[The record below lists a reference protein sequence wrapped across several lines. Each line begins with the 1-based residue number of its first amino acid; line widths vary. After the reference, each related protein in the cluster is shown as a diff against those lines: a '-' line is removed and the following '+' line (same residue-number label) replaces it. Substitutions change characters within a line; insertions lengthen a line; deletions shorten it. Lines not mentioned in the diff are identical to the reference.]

1 MKFTKL
7 LPNSCNFRDLIDN
20 NRVYVDKTALICQI
34 AKDEKGPY
42 FISRPRRFGKS
53 TLINTFHELFAHG
66 TERFKGLEIEPLWKD
81 KTYKV
86 IHLDFSTFRE
96 VPSNSSF
103 NKEFMDAFK
112 LSLEEAGI
120 EPTKENIDSPA
131 NLLKKTLDTES
142 EVVLLVDEYD
152 APLTAV
158 LNDSNEFE
166 DRRKILSNFYM
177 TVKSFQ
183 VKFRFIFITGVTY
196 YAHTS
201 IFSAF
206 NNLTDLTLDSDY
218 GELLGYTSE
227 ELEKYFSEYIDNAV
241 VTLNKKFPTERYT
254 HEKVV
259 EELKRNYDGY
269 SFDEDCMH
277 HVYNPWSILNF
288 LKSPHRGFIPYWV
301 VSGGSTPTFLVNYLK
316 QGLEKYNADELQ
328 SLLQIDS
335 TVNKVISKLY
345 PTIDN
350 IAKIDL
356 FAILYQAGYFCIKG
370 VNRKILQIGIPNLE
384 VKRAYSEIML
394 RLLTNNNDVQEKFT
408 TSLYDVL
415 CENKLDKL
423 KDIFNCFINELS
435 YETVKNFN
443 EACFRDVLKLA
454 MLTFN
459 VTAATEV
466 MGACGRADITAEAGD
481 YLYVFEL
488 KVTDNSKDIAT
499 KLSEAKEQIIKNKY
513 ARRLTDKIVV
523 PLALVLE
530 NNSKSRDKS
539 DTPVCEIVA
548 LEKFYKTKNGEL
560 VFTVF
565 LKMD

>member
-1 MKFTKL
+1 MEFTKQ
-7 LPNSCNFRDLIDN
+7 LPDTTDFGELIDN
-20 NRVYVDKTALICQI
+20 NCIYVDKTAIINQF
-34 AKDEKGPY
+34 ASKKGPF

-53 TLINTFHELFAHG
+53 TLINTLHELFAHG
-66 TERFKGLEIEPLWKD
+66 LEKFKGLKIEPLWKD

-86 IHLDFSTFRE
+86 LHLDFSVFKET
-96 VPSNSSF
+96 PSIGSF
-103 NKEFMDAFK
+103 NNDFMDSLRF
-112 LSLEEAGI
+112 SLERAGI
-120 EPTKENIDSPA
+120 EPTKEKVDFPA
-131 NLLKKTLDTES
+131 KLLEKSIENEDERA
-142 EVVLLVDEYD
+142 VVLLVDEYD

-166 DRRKILSNFYM
+166 DRRKILSNFYF

-196 YAHTS
+196 YSHTS

-206 NNLTDLTLDSDY
+206 NHLTDLTLDSDY
-218 GELLGYTSE
+218 GALLGYTSD
-227 ELEKYFSEYIDNAV
+227 ELESYFSEYIDNAV
-241 VTLNKKFPTERYT
+241 ETLNRKFPTERYT

-301 VSGGSTPTFLVNYLK
+301 SSGGSTPTFLVNYLK
-316 QGLEKYNADELQ
+316 QGLKKYNSNELQ
-328 SLLQIDS
+328 SLLGIDS
-335 TVNKVISKLY
+335 TVNKDTDSLY
-345 PTIDN
+345 PSIEN
-350 IAKIDL
+350 ISNIDL
-356 FAILYQAGYFCIKG
+356 FAILYQAGYFCIKSAFDG
-370 VNRKILQIGIPNLE
+370 YFKVGIPNLE
-384 VKRAYSEIML
+384 VKKAYSNLVLNQLTKSQDSKL
-394 RLLTNNNDVQEKFT
+394 RFIEPFKE
-408 TSLYDVL
+408 VL
-415 CENKLDKL
+415 ASGNLDKIKEL
-423 KDIFNCFINELS
+423 FNTLINEFS
-435 YETVKNFN
+435 YETVKKFN

-459 VTAATEV
+459 VSASTEV

-513 ARRLTDKIVV
+513 ARRLTDKTVV
-523 PLALVLE
+523 PVALVLE
-530 NNSKSRDKS
+530 NNSKSRDKR

-548 LEKFYKTKNGEL
+548 LEKVEG
-560 VFTVF
+560 
-565 LKMD
+565 

>member
-166 DRRKILSNFYM
+166 DRRKILSNFYL
-177 TVKSFQ
+177 TVKSFDG
-183 VKFRFIFITGVTY
+183 KFRFIFITGVTY
-196 YAHTS
+196 YSHTS

-206 NNLTDLTLDSDY
+206 NNLKDLTLDLRY
-218 GELLGYTSE
+218 GALLGYTSE
-227 ELEKYFSEYIDNAV
+227 ELELYFGEYIDNAV
-241 VTLNKKFPTERYT
+241 EVLNKKYHTERYT
-254 HEKVV
+254 HDVV
-259 EELKRNYDGY
+259 VSELKRNYDGY
-269 SFDEDCMH
+269 SFDEEALN
-277 HVYNPWSILNF
+277 HVYNPWSIVNF
-288 LKSPHRGFIPYWV
+288 FDAPVRGFIPYWV

-316 QGLEKYNADELQ
+316 QGLEKYNTDDLQ
-328 SLLQIDS
+328 SLLNIDS
-335 TVNKVISKLY
+335 TVNSAAEYLY
-345 PTIDN
+345 P
-350 IAKIDL
+350 KIENMANLDL
-356 FAILYQAGYFCIKG
+356 FAILYQAGYFCIKS
-370 VNRKILQIGIPNLE
+370 VVDDIFKVGIPNLE
-384 VKRAYSEIML
+384 VKKAYSNIVLNE
-394 RLLTNNNDVQEKFT
+394 LTKTKEAKLKYVEPFKE
-408 TSLYDVL
+408 VL
-415 CENKLDKL
+415 ASGNLDKIKEL
-423 KDIFNCFINELS
+423 FNTFINEFS

-499 KLSEAKEQIIKNKY
+499 KLTEAKEQIIKNKY
-513 ARRLTDKIVV
+513 ARRLTDKTVIPV
-523 PLALVLE
+523 ALVLE
-530 NNSKSRDKS
+530 NNSKSREKS

-548 LEKFYKTKNGEL
+548 LEK
-560 VFTVF
+560 V
-565 LKMD
+565 

>member
-218 GELLGYTSE
+218 GALLGYTSE

-335 TVNKVISKLY
+335 TVDKVSSKLY

-370 VNRKILQIGIPNLE
+370 VNRKIFQIGIPNLE
-384 VKRAYSEIML
+384 VKQAYSEIML

-513 ARRLTDKIVV
+513 ARRLTDKTVIPV
-523 PLALVLE
+523 ALVLE
-530 NNSKSRDKS
+530 NNSKSREKGDS
-539 DTPVCEIVA
+539 PVCEIVA
-548 LEKFYKTKNGEL
+548 LEK
-560 VFTVF
+560 V
-565 LKMD
+565 

>member
-218 GELLGYTSE
+218 GALLGYTSE

-301 VSGGSTPTFLVNYLK
+301 VSGGATPTFLVNYLK

-335 TVNKVISKLY
+335 TVNKVSSKLY

-415 CENKLDKL
+415 CENNLDKL

-435 YETVKNFN
+435 YETVKKFN

-459 VTAATEV
+459 VTASTEV

-488 KVTDNSKDIAT
+488 KVTDNSKDIDT

-513 ARRLTDKIVV
+513 ARRITDKTVIPV
-523 PLALVLE
+523 ALVLE
-530 NNSKSRDKS
+530 NNSKSREKGDS
-539 DTPVCEIVA
+539 PVCEIVA
-548 LEKFYKTKNGEL
+548 LEK
-560 VFTVF
+560 V
-565 LKMD
+565 

>member
-166 DRRKILSNFYM
+166 DRRKILSNFYL
-177 TVKSFQ
+177 TVKSCDG
-183 VKFRFIFITGVTY
+183 KFRFIFITGVTY
-196 YAHTS
+196 YSHTS

-206 NNLTDLTLDSDY
+206 NNLKDLTLDLRY
-218 GELLGYTSE
+218 GALLGYTSE
-227 ELEKYFSEYIDNAV
+227 ELELYFGEYIDNAV
-241 VTLNKKFPTERYT
+241 EVLNKKYHTERYT
-254 HEKVV
+254 HDLVV
-259 EELKRNYDGY
+259 SELKRNYDGY
-269 SFDEDCMH
+269 SFDEEALN
-277 HVYNPWSILNF
+277 HVYNPWSIVNF
-288 LKSPHRGFIPYWV
+288 FDAPVRGFIPYWV

-316 QGLEKYNADELQ
+316 QGLEKYNTDDLQ
-328 SLLQIDS
+328 SLLNIDS
-335 TVNKVISKLY
+335 TVNSAAEYLY
-345 PTIDN
+345 P
-350 IAKIDL
+350 KIENMANLDL
-356 FAILYQAGYFCIKG
+356 FAILYQAGYFCIKS
-370 VNRKILQIGIPNLE
+370 VVDDIFKVGIPNLE
-384 VKRAYSEIML
+384 VKKAYSNIVLNE
-394 RLLTNNNDVQEKFT
+394 LTKTKEAKLKYVEPFKE
-408 TSLYDVL
+408 VL
-415 CENKLDKL
+415 ASGNLDKIKEL
-423 KDIFNCFINELS
+423 FNTFINEFS

-459 VTAATEV
+459 VTASAEV

-513 ARRLTDKIVV
+513 ARRLTDKTVIPV
-523 PLALVLE
+523 ALVLE
-530 NNSKSRDKS
+530 NNSKSREKS

-548 LEKFYKTKNGEL
+548 LEK
-560 VFTVF
+560 V
-565 LKMD
+565 

>member
-103 NKEFMDAFK
+103 NKEFVDAFK

-183 VKFRFIFITGVTY
+183 GKFRFIFITGVTY
-196 YAHTS
+196 YSHTS

-206 NNLTDLTLDSDY
+206 NHLTDLTLDSDY
-218 GELLGYTSE
+218 GALLGYTSE

-241 VTLNKKFPTERYT
+241 ETLNRKFPTECYT

-301 VSGGSTPTFLVNYLK
+301 SSGGSTPTFLVNYLK
-316 QGLEKYNADELQ
+316 QGLKKYNSNELQ
-328 SLLQIDS
+328 SLLGIDS
-335 TVNKVISKLY
+335 TVNKDTDSLY
-345 PTIDN
+345 PSIEN
-350 IAKIDL
+350 ISNIDL
-356 FAILYQAGYFCIKG
+356 FAILYQAGYFCIKSAFDG
-370 VNRKILQIGIPNLE
+370 YFKVGIPNLE
-384 VKRAYSEIML
+384 VKKAYSNLVLNQLTKSQDSKL
-394 RLLTNNNDVQEKFT
+394 RFIEPFKE
-408 TSLYDVL
+408 VL
-415 CENKLDKL
+415 ASGNLDKIKEL
-423 KDIFNCFINELS
+423 FNTLINEFS
-435 YETVKNFN
+435 YETVKKFN

-459 VTAATEV
+459 VSASTEV
-466 MGACGRADITAEAGD
+466 MGACGRADITAEAGK

-488 KVTDNSKDIAT
+488 KVTDNSKDIDT
-499 KLSEAKEQIIKNKY
+499 KLTEAKDQIIKNKY
-513 ARRLTDKIVV
+513 ARRLTDKTVV
-523 PLALVLE
+523 PVALVLE

-548 LEKFYKTKNGEL
+548 LEK
-560 VFTVF
+560 VSV
-565 LKMD
+565 D

>member
-166 DRRKILSNFYM
+166 DRRKILSNFYL
-177 TVKSFQ
+177 TVKSCDG
-183 VKFRFIFITGVTY
+183 KFRFIFITGVTY
-196 YAHTS
+196 YSHTS

-206 NNLTDLTLDSDY
+206 NNLKDLTLDLRY
-218 GELLGYTSE
+218 GALLGYTSE
-227 ELEKYFSEYIDNAV
+227 ELELYFGEYIDNAV
-241 VTLNKKFPTERYT
+241 EVLNKKYHTERYT
-254 HEKVV
+254 HDLVV
-259 EELKRNYDGY
+259 SELKRNYDGY
-269 SFDEDCMH
+269 SFDEEALN
-277 HVYNPWSILNF
+277 HVYNPWSIVNF
-288 LKSPHRGFIPYWV
+288 FDAPVRGFIPYWV

-316 QGLEKYNADELQ
+316 QGLEKYNTDDLQ
-328 SLLQIDS
+328 SLLNIDS
-335 TVNKVISKLY
+335 TVNSAAEYLY
-345 PTIDN
+345 P
-350 IAKIDL
+350 KIENMANLDL
-356 FAILYQAGYFCIKG
+356 FAILYQAGYFCIKA
-370 VNRKILQIGIPNLE
+370 VVDDIFKVGIPNLE
-384 VKRAYSEIML
+384 VKKAYSNIVLNE
-394 RLLTNNNDVQEKFT
+394 LTKTKEAKLKYVEPFK
-408 TSLYDVL
+408 DVL
-415 CENKLDKL
+415 ASGNLDKIKEL
-423 KDIFNCFINELS
+423 FNTFINEFS

-459 VTAATEV
+459 VTASTEV
-466 MGACGRADITAEAGD
+466 MGACGRADITAEAGK

-488 KVTDNSKDIAT
+488 KVTDNSKDIDT
-499 KLSEAKEQIIKNKY
+499 KLNDAKEQIIKNKY
-513 ARRLTDKIVV
+513 ARRLTDKTVV
-523 PLALVLE
+523 PVALVLE

-548 LEKFYKTKNGEL
+548 LEK
-560 VFTVF
+560 V
-565 LKMD
+565 

>member
-20 NRVYVDKTALICQI
+20 NRVYVDKSALICQI

-112 LSLEEAGI
+112 LSLEESGI

-218 GELLGYTSE
+218 GALLGYTSE

-335 TVNKVISKLY
+335 TVNKVSSKLY

-459 VTAATEV
+459 VSASTEV

-488 KVTDNSKDIAT
+488 KVTDNSKDIDT

-513 ARRLTDKIVV
+513 ARRLTDKTVIPV
-523 PLALVLE
+523 ALVLE
-530 NNSKSRDKS
+530 NNSKSREKT

-548 LEKFYKTKNGEL
+548 LEK
-560 VFTVF
+560 V
-565 LKMD
+565 

>member
-96 VPSNSSF
+96 VPSNCSF

-131 NLLKKTLDTES
+131 KLLKKTLDTES

-158 LNDSNEFE
+158 LNVSNEFE
-166 DRRKILSNFYM
+166 DRRKILSNFYL
-177 TVKSFQ
+177 TVKSCDG
-183 VKFRFIFITGVTY
+183 KFRFIFITGVTY
-196 YAHTS
+196 YLHTS

-206 NNLTDLTLDSDY
+206 NNLKDLTLDSDY
-218 GELLGYTSE
+218 GALLGYTSE

-335 TVNKVISKLY
+335 TVNKVSSKLY
-345 PTIDN
+345 PAIDN
-350 IAKIDL
+350 IANIDL

-370 VNRKILQIGIPNLE
+370 ENRKILQIGIPNLE

-513 ARRLTDKIVV
+513 ARRLTDKTVV
-523 PLALVLE
+523 PVALVLE
-530 NNSKSRDKS
+530 NNSKSREKT

-548 LEKFYKTKNGEL
+548 LEMVY
-560 VFTVF
+560 V
-565 LKMD
+565 D

>member
-218 GELLGYTSE
+218 GALLGYTSE

-335 TVNKVISKLY
+335 TVNKVSSKLY

-370 VNRKILQIGIPNLE
+370 VNRKIFQIGIPNLE
-384 VKRAYSEIML
+384 VKQAYSEIML

-408 TSLYDVL
+408 TSLYDIL
-415 CENKLDKL
+415 CENNLDKL
-423 KDIFNCFINELS
+423 KNIFNSFINELS

-466 MGACGRADITAEAGD
+466 MGACGRADITAEAGE

-488 KVTDNSKDIAT
+488 KVTDDSKDIAT
-499 KLSEAKEQIIKNKY
+499 KLNDAKAQIIKNKY
-513 ARRLTDKIVV
+513 ARRLTDKTVV
-523 PLALVLE
+523 PVALVLE

-548 LEKFYKTKNGEL
+548 LEKVENQI
-560 VFTVF
+560 
-565 LKMD
+565 

>member
-66 TERFKGLEIEPLWKD
+66 TERFKGLEIEHLWKD

-166 DRRKILSNFYM
+166 DRRKILSNFYL
-177 TVKSFQ
+177 TVKSCDG
-183 VKFRFIFITGVTY
+183 KFRFIFITGVTY
-196 YAHTS
+196 YSHTS

-206 NNLTDLTLDSDY
+206 NNLKDLTLDLRY
-218 GELLGYTSE
+218 GALLGYTSE
-227 ELEKYFSEYIDNAV
+227 ELELYFGEYIDNAV
-241 VTLNKKFPTERYT
+241 EVLNKKYHTERYT
-254 HEKVV
+254 HDLVV
-259 EELKRNYDGY
+259 SELKRNYDGY
-269 SFDEDCMH
+269 SFDEEALN
-277 HVYNPWSILNF
+277 HVYNPWSIVNF
-288 LKSPHRGFIPYWV
+288 FDAPVRGFIPYWV

-316 QGLEKYNADELQ
+316 QGLEKYNTDDLQ
-328 SLLQIDS
+328 SLLNIDS
-335 TVNKVISKLY
+335 TVNSAAEYLY
-345 PTIDN
+345 P
-350 IAKIDL
+350 KIENMANLDL
-356 FAILYQAGYFCIKG
+356 FAILYQAGYFCIKA
-370 VNRKILQIGIPNLE
+370 VVDDIFKVGIPNLE
-384 VKRAYSEIML
+384 VKKAYSNIVLNE
-394 RLLTNNNDVQEKFT
+394 LTKTKEAKLKYVEPFK
-408 TSLYDVL
+408 DVL
-415 CENKLDKL
+415 ASGNLDKIKEL
-423 KDIFNCFINELS
+423 FNTFINEFS

-459 VTAATEV
+459 VSASTEV
-466 MGACGRADITAEAGD
+466 MGSCGRADITAEAGK

-488 KVTDNSKDIAT
+488 KVTDNSKDIDT
-499 KLSEAKEQIIKNKY
+499 KLTEAKDQIIKNKY
-513 ARRLTDKIVV
+513 ARRLTDKTVV
-523 PLALVLE
+523 PVALVLE

-548 LEKFYKTKNGEL
+548 LEK
-560 VFTVF
+560 VSV
-565 LKMD
+565 D

>member
-103 NKEFMDAFK
+103 NKEFVDAFK

-183 VKFRFIFITGVTY
+183 GKFRFIFITGVTY
-196 YAHTS
+196 YSHTS

-206 NNLTDLTLDSDY
+206 NHLTDLTLDSDY
-218 GELLGYTSE
+218 GALLGYTSD
-227 ELEKYFSEYIDNAV
+227 ELESYFSEYIDNAV
-241 VTLNKKFPTERYT
+241 ETLNRKFPTERYT

-335 TVNKVISKLY
+335 TVDKVSSKLY

-350 IAKIDL
+350 IAKNDL

-423 KDIFNCFINELS
+423 KYIFNCFINELS

-459 VTAATEV
+459 VSASTEV
-466 MGACGRADITAEAGD
+466 MGACGRADITAEAGK

-488 KVTDNSKDIAT
+488 KVTDNSKDIDT
-499 KLSEAKEQIIKNKY
+499 KLTEAKDQIIKNKY
-513 ARRLTDKIVV
+513 ARRLTDKTVIPV
-523 PLALVLE
+523 ALVLE
-530 NNSKSRDKS
+530 NNAKSREKT

-548 LEKFYKTKNGEL
+548 LEKVEG
-560 VFTVF
+560 
-565 LKMD
+565 

>member
-131 NLLKKTLDTES
+131 KLLKKTLDTES

-158 LNDSNEFE
+158 LNVSNEFE
-166 DRRKILSNFYM
+166 DRRKILSNFYL
-177 TVKSFQ
+177 TVKSCDG
-183 VKFRFIFITGVTY
+183 KFRFIFITGVTY
-196 YAHTS
+196 YLHTS

-206 NNLTDLTLDSDY
+206 NNLKDLTLDLRY
-218 GELLGYTSE
+218 GALLGYTSE
-227 ELEKYFSEYIDNAV
+227 ELEKYFSEYIDNVV

-301 VSGGSTPTFLVNYLK
+301 SSGGSTPTFLVNYLK
-316 QGLEKYNADELQ
+316 QGLKKYNSNELQ
-328 SLLQIDS
+328 SLLSIDS
-335 TVNKVISKLY
+335 TVNKDTDSLY
-345 PTIDN
+345 PSIEN
-350 IAKIDL
+350 IANINL
-356 FAILYQAGYFCIKG
+356 FAILYQAGYFCIKTAEDG
-370 VNRKILQIGIPNLE
+370 YFKVGIPNLE
-384 VKRAYSEIML
+384 VKKAYSNLVLNQLTKSQDSKL
-394 RLLTNNNDVQEKFT
+394 RFIEPFKE
-408 TSLYDVL
+408 VL
-415 CENKLDKL
+415 ASGNLDKIKEL
-423 KDIFNCFINELS
+423 FNTLINEFS
-435 YETVKNFN
+435 YETVKKFN

-459 VTAATEV
+459 VSASTEV

-499 KLSEAKEQIIKNKY
+499 KLTEAKEQIIKNKY
-513 ARRLTDKIVV
+513 TRRLTDKTVIPV
-523 PLALVLE
+523 ALVLE
-530 NNSKSRDKS
+530 NNSKSREKT

-548 LEKFYKTKNGEL
+548 LEK
-560 VFTVF
+560 V
-565 LKMD
+565 

>member
-103 NKEFMDAFK
+103 NKEFIDAFK
-112 LSLEEAGI
+112 LSLEESGI

-218 GELLGYTSE
+218 GALLGYTSE

-335 TVNKVISKLY
+335 TVNKVSSKLY

-370 VNRKILQIGIPNLE
+370 ENRKILQIGIPNLE

-513 ARRLTDKIVV
+513 ARRLTDKTVV
-523 PLALVLE
+523 PVALVLE
-530 NNSKSRDKS
+530 NNSKSREKT

-548 LEKFYKTKNGEL
+548 LEK
-560 VFTVF
+560 V
-565 LKMD
+565 

>member
-1 MKFTKL
+1 MEFTKL
-7 LPNSCNFRDLIDN
+7 LPDTTDFGELIDN
-20 NRVYVDKTALICQI
+20 NCIYVDKTAIINQF
-34 AKDEKGPY
+34 ASKKGPF

-53 TLINTFHELFAHG
+53 TLINTLHELFAHG
-66 TERFKGLEIEPLWKD
+66 TEKFKGLAIEPLWKD

-86 IHLDFSTFRE
+86 LHLDFSLFKET
-96 VPSNSSF
+96 PSNGSF
-103 NKEFMDAFK
+103 NKDFMD
-112 LSLEEAGI
+112 SLRFSLQRAGI
-120 EPTKENIDSPA
+120 EPTKEKVDFPA
-131 NLLKKTLDTES
+131 KLLEKSIEN
-142 EVVLLVDEYD
+142 EEERAVVLLVDEYD

-166 DRRKILSNFYM
+166 DRRKILFNFYM

-218 GELLGYTSE
+218 GALLGYTSE

-316 QGLEKYNADELQ
+316 QGLKKYNSNELQ
-328 SLLQIDS
+328 SLLSIDS
-335 TVNKVISKLY
+335 TVDKASSKLY
-345 PTIDN
+345 PAIDN
-350 IAKIDL
+350 IANIDL

-370 VNRKILQIGIPNLE
+370 ISRKLLKIGIPNLE
-384 VKRAYSEIML
+384 VKQAYSEIML

-408 TSLYDVL
+408 TPLYDVL
-415 CENKLDKL
+415 CENNLDKL

-435 YETVKNFN
+435 YETVKKFN

-459 VTAATEV
+459 VSASTEV
-466 MGACGRADITAEAGD
+466 MGSCGRADITAEVGD

-488 KVTDNSKDIAT
+488 KVTDNSKDIDT
-499 KLSEAKEQIIKNKY
+499 KLTEAKEQIIKNKY
-513 ARRLTDKIVV
+513 ARRLTDKTVV
-523 PLALVLE
+523 PVALVLE
-530 NNSKSRDKS
+530 NNSKSREKTDP
-539 DTPVCEIVA
+539 PVCEIVA
-548 LEKFYKTKNGEL
+548 LEMVY
-560 VFTVF
+560 V
-565 LKMD
+565 D

>member
-96 VPSNSSF
+96 VPSISSF

-166 DRRKILSNFYM
+166 DRRKILSNFYL
-177 TVKSFQ
+177 TVKSCGG
-183 VKFRFIFITGVTY
+183 KFRFIFITGVTY
-196 YAHTS
+196 YSHTS
-201 IFSAF
+201 IFTAF
-206 NNLTDLTLDSDY
+206 NNLKDLTLDLRY
-218 GELLGYTSE
+218 GALLGYTSE
-227 ELEKYFSEYIDNAV
+227 ELELYFGEYIDNAV
-241 VTLNKKFPTERYT
+241 EVLNKKYHTERYT
-254 HEKVV
+254 HDLVV
-259 EELKRNYDGY
+259 SELKRNYDGY
-269 SFDEDCMH
+269 SFDEEALN
-277 HVYNPWSILNF
+277 HVYNPWSIVNF
-288 LKSPHRGFIPYWV
+288 FDAPVRGFIPYWV

-316 QGLEKYNADELQ
+316 QGLEKYNTDDLQ
-328 SLLQIDS
+328 SLLNIDS
-335 TVNKVISKLY
+335 TVNSAAEYLY
-345 PTIDN
+345 P
-350 IAKIDL
+350 KIENMANLDL
-356 FAILYQAGYFCIKG
+356 FAILYQAGYFCIKA
-370 VNRKILQIGIPNLE
+370 VVDDIFKVGIPNLE
-384 VKRAYSEIML
+384 VKKAYSNIVLNE
-394 RLLTNNNDVQEKFT
+394 LTKTKEAKLKYVEPFKE
-408 TSLYDVL
+408 VL
-415 CENKLDKL
+415 ASGNLDKIKEL
-423 KDIFNCFINELS
+423 FNTFINEFS
-435 YETVKNFN
+435 YETVKKFN

-459 VTAATEV
+459 VSASTEV

-499 KLSEAKEQIIKNKY
+499 KLSEAKDQIIKNKY
-513 ARRLTDKIVV
+513 ARRLTDKTVIPV
-523 PLALVLE
+523 ALVLE
-530 NNSKSRDKS
+530 NNSKSREKS
-539 DTPVCEIVA
+539 DTQVCEIVA
-548 LEKFYKTKNGEL
+548 LEK
-560 VFTVF
+560 V
-565 LKMD
+565 

>member
-7 LPNSCNFRDLIDN
+7 LPSSCNFRDLIDN

-166 DRRKILSNFYM
+166 DRRKILSNFYL
-177 TVKSFQ
+177 TVKSCDG
-183 VKFRFIFITGVTY
+183 KFRFIFITGVTY
-196 YAHTS
+196 YSHTS

-206 NNLTDLTLDSDY
+206 NNLKDLTLDLRY
-218 GELLGYTSE
+218 GALLGYTSE
-227 ELEKYFSEYIDNAV
+227 ELELYFGEYIDNAV
-241 VTLNKKFPTERYT
+241 EVLNKKYHTERYT
-254 HEKVV
+254 HDLVV
-259 EELKRNYDGY
+259 SELKRNYDGY
-269 SFDEDCMH
+269 SFDEEALN
-277 HVYNPWSILNF
+277 HVYNPWPIVNF
-288 LKSPHRGFIPYWV
+288 FDAPVRGFIPYWV

-316 QGLEKYNADELQ
+316 QGLEKYNTDDLQ
-328 SLLQIDS
+328 SLLNIDS
-335 TVNKVISKLY
+335 TVNSAAEYLY
-345 PTIDN
+345 P
-350 IAKIDL
+350 KIENMANLDL
-356 FAILYQAGYFCIKG
+356 FAILYQAGYFCIKA
-370 VNRKILQIGIPNLE
+370 VVDDIFKVGIPNLE
-384 VKRAYSEIML
+384 VKKAYSNIVLNE
-394 RLLTNNNDVQEKFT
+394 LTKTKEAKLKYVEPFK
-408 TSLYDVL
+408 DVL
-415 CENKLDKL
+415 ASGNLDKIKEL
-423 KDIFNCFINELS
+423 FNTFINEFS

-459 VTAATEV
+459 VTASTEV

-488 KVTDNSKDIAT
+488 KVTDNSKDIDT

-513 ARRLTDKIVV
+513 ARRLTDKTVIPV
-523 PLALVLE
+523 ALVLE
-530 NNSKSRDKS
+530 NNSKSREKS

-548 LEKFYKTKNGEL
+548 LEK
-560 VFTVF
+560 V
-565 LKMD
+565 

>member
-1 MKFTKL
+1 MEFTKQ
-7 LPNSCNFRDLIDN
+7 LPDTTDFGELIDN
-20 NRVYVDKTALICQI
+20 NCIYVDKTAIINQF
-34 AKDEKGPY
+34 ASKKGPF

-53 TLINTFHELFAHG
+53 TLINTLHELFAHG
-66 TERFKGLEIEPLWKD
+66 LEKFKGLKIEPLWKD

-86 IHLDFSTFRE
+86 LHLDFSVFKET
-96 VPSNSSF
+96 PSIGSF
-103 NKEFMDAFK
+103 NNDFMDSLRF
-112 LSLEEAGI
+112 SLERAGI
-120 EPTKENIDSPA
+120 EPTKEKVDFPA
-131 NLLKKTLDTES
+131 KLLEKSIENEDERA
-142 EVVLLVDEYD
+142 VVLLVDEYD

-166 DRRKILSNFYM
+166 DRRKILSNFYF

-196 YAHTS
+196 YSHTS

-206 NNLTDLTLDSDY
+206 NHLTDLTLDSDY
-218 GELLGYTSE
+218 GALLGYTSD
-227 ELEKYFSEYIDNAV
+227 ELESYFSEYIDNAV
-241 VTLNKKFPTERYT
+241 ETLNRKFPTERYT

-301 VSGGSTPTFLVNYLK
+301 SSGGSTPTFLVNYLK
-316 QGLEKYNADELQ
+316 QGLKKYNSNELQ
-328 SLLQIDS
+328 SLLGIDS
-335 TVNKVISKLY
+335 TVNKDTDSLY
-345 PTIDN
+345 PSIEN
-350 IAKIDL
+350 ISNIDL
-356 FAILYQAGYFCIKG
+356 FAILYQAGYFCIKSAFDG
-370 VNRKILQIGIPNLE
+370 YFKVGIPNLE
-384 VKRAYSEIML
+384 VKKAYSNLVLNQLTKSQDSKL
-394 RLLTNNNDVQEKFT
+394 RFIEPFKE
-408 TSLYDVL
+408 VL
-415 CENKLDKL
+415 ASGNLDKIKEL
-423 KDIFNCFINELS
+423 FNTLINEFS
-435 YETVKNFN
+435 YETVKKFN

-459 VTAATEV
+459 VSASTEV

-499 KLSEAKEQIIKNKY
+499 KLSEAKDQIIKNKY
-513 ARRLTDKIVV
+513 ARRLTDKTVV
-523 PLALVLE
+523 PVALVLE

-548 LEKFYKTKNGEL
+548 LEKVENQI
-560 VFTVF
+560 
-565 LKMD
+565 

>member
-166 DRRKILSNFYM
+166 DRRKILSNFYL
-177 TVKSFQ
+177 TVKSCDG
-183 VKFRFIFITGVTY
+183 KFRFIFITGVTY
-196 YAHTS
+196 YSHTS

-206 NNLTDLTLDSDY
+206 NNLKDLTLDLRY
-218 GELLGYTSE
+218 GALLGYTSE
-227 ELEKYFSEYIDNAV
+227 ELELYFGEYIDNAV
-241 VTLNKKFPTERYT
+241 EVLNKKYHTERYT
-254 HEKVV
+254 HDLVV
-259 EELKRNYDGY
+259 SELKRNYDGY
-269 SFDEDCMH
+269 SFDEEALN
-277 HVYNPWSILNF
+277 HVYNPWSIVNF
-288 LKSPHRGFIPYWV
+288 FDAPVRGFIPYWV

-316 QGLEKYNADELQ
+316 QGLEKYNTDDLQ
-328 SLLQIDS
+328 SLLNIDS
-335 TVNKVISKLY
+335 TVNSAAEYLY
-345 PTIDN
+345 P
-350 IAKIDL
+350 KIENMANLDL
-356 FAILYQAGYFCIKG
+356 FAILYQAGYFCIKA
-370 VNRKILQIGIPNLE
+370 VVDDIFKVGIPNLE
-384 VKRAYSEIML
+384 VKKAYSNIVLNE
-394 RLLTNNNDVQEKFT
+394 LTKTKEAKLKYVEPFKE
-408 TSLYDVL
+408 VL
-415 CENKLDKL
+415 ASGNLDKIKEL
-423 KDIFNCFINELS
+423 FNTFINEFS

-459 VTAATEV
+459 VSASTEV

-488 KVTDNSKDIAT
+488 KVTDNSKDIDT
-499 KLSEAKEQIIKNKY
+499 KLTEAKEQIIKNKY
-513 ARRLTDKIVV
+513 ARRLTDKTVIPV
-523 PLALVLE
+523 ALVLE
-530 NNSKSRDKS
+530 NNSKSREKS

-548 LEKFYKTKNGEL
+548 LEK
-560 VFTVF
+560 V
-565 LKMD
+565 

>member
-166 DRRKILSNFYM
+166 DRRKILSNFYL
-177 TVKSFQ
+177 TVKSCDG
-183 VKFRFIFITGVTY
+183 KFRFIFITGVTY
-196 YAHTS
+196 YSHTS

-206 NNLTDLTLDSDY
+206 NNLKDLTLDLRY
-218 GELLGYTSE
+218 GALLGYTSE
-227 ELEKYFSEYIDNAV
+227 ELELYFGEYIDNAV
-241 VTLNKKFPTERYT
+241 EVLNKKYHTERYT
-254 HEKVV
+254 HDLVV
-259 EELKRNYDGY
+259 SELKRNYDGY
-269 SFDEDCMH
+269 SFDEEALN
-277 HVYNPWSILNF
+277 HVYNPWSIVNF
-288 LKSPHRGFIPYWV
+288 FDAPVRGFIPYWV

-316 QGLEKYNADELQ
+316 QGLEKYNTDDLQ
-328 SLLQIDS
+328 SLLNIDS
-335 TVNKVISKLY
+335 TVNSAAEYLY
-345 PTIDN
+345 P
-350 IAKIDL
+350 KIENMANLDL
-356 FAILYQAGYFCIKG
+356 FAILYQAGYFCIKA
-370 VNRKILQIGIPNLE
+370 VVDDIFKVGIPNLE
-384 VKRAYSEIML
+384 VKKAYSNIVLNE
-394 RLLTNNNDVQEKFT
+394 LTKTKEAKLKYVEPFK
-408 TSLYDVL
+408 DVL
-415 CENKLDKL
+415 ASGNLDKIKEL
-423 KDIFNCFINELS
+423 FNTFINEFS

-459 VTAATEV
+459 VTASTEV

-488 KVTDNSKDIAT
+488 KVTDNSKDIDT
-499 KLSEAKEQIIKNKY
+499 KLTEAKEQIIKNKY
-513 ARRLTDKIVV
+513 ARRLTDKTVIPV
-523 PLALVLE
+523 ALVLE
-530 NNSKSRDKS
+530 NNSKSREKT

-548 LEKFYKTKNGEL
+548 LEKVDNWI
-560 VFTVF
+560 
-565 LKMD
+565 

>member
-166 DRRKILSNFYM
+166 DRRKILSNFYL
-177 TVKSFQ
+177 TVKSCDG
-183 VKFRFIFITGVTY
+183 KFRFIFITGVTY
-196 YAHTS
+196 YSHTS

-206 NNLTDLTLDSDY
+206 NNLKDLTLDLRY
-218 GELLGYTSE
+218 GALLGYTSE
-227 ELEKYFSEYIDNAV
+227 ELELYFGEYIDNAV
-241 VTLNKKFPTERYT
+241 EVLNKKYHTERYT
-254 HEKVV
+254 HDLVV
-259 EELKRNYDGY
+259 SELKRNYDGY
-269 SFDEDCMH
+269 SFDEEALN
-277 HVYNPWSILNF
+277 HVYNPWSIVNF
-288 LKSPHRGFIPYWV
+288 FDAPVRGFIPYWV

-316 QGLEKYNADELQ
+316 QGLEKYNTYDLQ
-328 SLLQIDS
+328 SLLNIDS
-335 TVNKVISKLY
+335 TVNSAAEYLY
-345 PTIDN
+345 P
-350 IAKIDL
+350 KIENMANLDL
-356 FAILYQAGYFCIKG
+356 FAILYQAGYFCIKA
-370 VNRKILQIGIPNLE
+370 VVVDDIFKVGIPNLE
-384 VKRAYSEIML
+384 VKKAYSNIVLNE
-394 RLLTNNNDVQEKFT
+394 LTKTKEAKLKYVEPFKE
-408 TSLYDVL
+408 VL
-415 CENKLDKL
+415 ASGNLDKIKEL
-423 KDIFNCFINELS
+423 FNTFINEFS

-459 VTAATEV
+459 VSASTEV

-513 ARRLTDKIVV
+513 TRRLTDKTVV
-523 PLALVLE
+523 PVALVLE
-530 NNSKSRDKS
+530 NNSKSREKS
-539 DTPVCEIVA
+539 DTQVCEIVA
-548 LEKFYKTKNGEL
+548 LEK
-560 VFTVF
+560 V
-565 LKMD
+565 

>member
-20 NRVYVDKTALICQI
+20 NRVYIDKTALICQI

-131 NLLKKTLDTES
+131 KLLKKTLDTES

-158 LNDSNEFE
+158 LNVSNEFE
-166 DRRKILSNFYM
+166 DRRKILSNFYL
-177 TVKSFQ
+177 TVKSCDG
-183 VKFRFIFITGVTY
+183 KFRFIFITGVTY
-196 YAHTS
+196 YLHTS

-206 NNLTDLTLDSDY
+206 NNLKDLTLDLRY
-218 GELLGYTSE
+218 GALLGYTSE

-301 VSGGSTPTFLVNYLK
+301 VSGGSTPMFLVNYLK

-335 TVNKVISKLY
+335 TVNKVSSKLY

-370 VNRKILQIGIPNLE
+370 ENRKILQIGIPNLE

-459 VTAATEV
+459 VTASTEV
-466 MGACGRADITAEAGD
+466 MGSCGRADITAEAGD

-513 ARRLTDKIVV
+513 TRRLTDKTVIPV
-523 PLALVLE
+523 ALVLE
-530 NNSKSRDKS
+530 NNSKSREKT

-548 LEKFYKTKNGEL
+548 LEK
-560 VFTVF
+560 V
-565 LKMD
+565 

>member
-166 DRRKILSNFYM
+166 DRRKILSNFYL
-177 TVKSFQ
+177 TVKSCDG
-183 VKFRFIFITGVTY
+183 KFRFIFITGVTY
-196 YAHTS
+196 YSHTS

-206 NNLTDLTLDSDY
+206 NNLKDLTLDLRY
-218 GELLGYTSE
+218 GALLGYTSE
-227 ELEKYFSEYIDNAV
+227 ELELYFGEYIDNAV
-241 VTLNKKFPTERYT
+241 EVLNKKYHTERYT
-254 HEKVV
+254 HDLVV
-259 EELKRNYDGY
+259 SELKRNYDGY
-269 SFDEDCMH
+269 SFDEEALN
-277 HVYNPWSILNF
+277 HVYNPWSIVNF
-288 LKSPHRGFIPYWV
+288 FDAPVRGFIPYWV

-316 QGLEKYNADELQ
+316 QGLEKYNTDDLQ
-328 SLLQIDS
+328 SLLNIDS
-335 TVNKVISKLY
+335 TVNSAAEYLY
-345 PTIDN
+345 P
-350 IAKIDL
+350 KIENMANLDL
-356 FAILYQAGYFCIKG
+356 FAILYQAGYFCIKA
-370 VNRKILQIGIPNLE
+370 VVDDIFKVGIPNLE
-384 VKRAYSEIML
+384 VKKAYSNIVLNE
-394 RLLTNNNDVQEKFT
+394 LTKTKEAKLKYVEPFK
-408 TSLYDVL
+408 DVL
-415 CENKLDKL
+415 ASGNLDKIKEL
-423 KDIFNCFINELS
+423 FNTFINEFS

-459 VTAATEV
+459 VSASTEV
-466 MGACGRADITAEAGD
+466 MGSCGRADITAEAGK

-488 KVTDNSKDIAT
+488 KVTDNSKDIDT
-499 KLSEAKEQIIKNKY
+499 KLTEAKDQIIKNKY
-513 ARRLTDKIVV
+513 ARRLTDKTVV
-523 PLALVLE
+523 PVALVLE

-548 LEKFYKTKNGEL
+548 LEK
-560 VFTVF
+560 VSV
-565 LKMD
+565 D

>member
-166 DRRKILSNFYM
+166 DRRKILSNFYL
-177 TVKSFQ
+177 TVKSCDG
-183 VKFRFIFITGVTY
+183 KFRFIFITGVTY
-196 YAHTS
+196 YSHTS

-206 NNLTDLTLDSDY
+206 NNLKDLTLDLRY
-218 GELLGYTSE
+218 GALLGYTSE
-227 ELEKYFSEYIDNAV
+227 ELELYFGEYIDNAV
-241 VTLNKKFPTERYT
+241 EVLNKKYHTERYT
-254 HEKVV
+254 HDLVV
-259 EELKRNYDGY
+259 SELKRNYDGY
-269 SFDEDCMH
+269 SFDEEALN
-277 HVYNPWSILNF
+277 HVYNPWSIVNF
-288 LKSPHRGFIPYWV
+288 FDAPVRGFIPYWV

-316 QGLEKYNADELQ
+316 QGLEKYNTDDLQ
-328 SLLQIDS
+328 SLLNIDS
-335 TVNKVISKLY
+335 TVNSAAEYLY
-345 PTIDN
+345 P
-350 IAKIDL
+350 KIENMANLDL
-356 FAILYQAGYFCIKG
+356 FAILYQAGYFCIKA
-370 VNRKILQIGIPNLE
+370 VVDDIFKVGIPNLE
-384 VKRAYSEIML
+384 VKKAYSNIVLNE
-394 RLLTNNNDVQEKFT
+394 LTKTKEAKLKYVEPFKE
-408 TSLYDVL
+408 VL
-415 CENKLDKL
+415 ASGNLDKIKEL
-423 KDIFNCFINELS
+423 FNTFINEFS

-459 VTAATEV
+459 VTASTEV

-488 KVTDNSKDIAT
+488 KVTDNSKNIDT

-513 ARRLTDKIVV
+513 ARRLTDKTVIPV
-523 PLALVLE
+523 ALVLE
-530 NNSKSRDKS
+530 NNSKSREKS
-539 DTPVCEIVA
+539 DTQVCEIVA
-548 LEKFYKTKNGEL
+548 LEK
-560 VFTVF
+560 V
-565 LKMD
+565 

>member
-166 DRRKILSNFYM
+166 DRRKILSNFYL
-177 TVKSFQ
+177 TVKSCDG
-183 VKFRFIFITGVTY
+183 KFRFIFITGVTY
-196 YAHTS
+196 YSHTS

-206 NNLTDLTLDSDY
+206 NNLKDLTLDLRY
-218 GELLGYTSE
+218 GALLGYTSE
-227 ELEKYFSEYIDNAV
+227 ELELYFGEYIDNAV
-241 VTLNKKFPTERYT
+241 EVLNKKYHTERYT
-254 HEKVV
+254 HDLVV
-259 EELKRNYDGY
+259 SELKRNYDGY
-269 SFDEDCMH
+269 SFDEEALN
-277 HVYNPWSILNF
+277 HVYNPWSIVNF
-288 LKSPHRGFIPYWV
+288 FDAPVRGFIPYWI

-316 QGLEKYNADELQ
+316 QGLEKYNTDDLQ
-328 SLLQIDS
+328 SLLNIDS
-335 TVNKVISKLY
+335 TVNSAAEYLY
-345 PTIDN
+345 P
-350 IAKIDL
+350 KIENMANLDL
-356 FAILYQAGYFCIKG
+356 FAILYQAGYFCIKS
-370 VNRKILQIGIPNLE
+370 VVDDIFKVGIPNLE
-384 VKRAYSEIML
+384 VKKAYSNIVLNE
-394 RLLTNNNDVQEKFT
+394 LTKTKEAKLKYVEPFKE
-408 TSLYDVL
+408 VL
-415 CENKLDKL
+415 ASGNLDKIKEL
-423 KDIFNCFINELS
+423 FNTFINEFS

-443 EACFRDVLKLA
+443 ETCFRDVLKLA

-466 MGACGRADITAEAGD
+466 MGSCGRADITAEAGD

-499 KLSEAKEQIIKNKY
+499 KLNDAKAQIIKNKY
-513 ARRLTDKIVV
+513 ARRLTDKTVIPV
-523 PLALVLE
+523 ALVLE
-530 NNSKSRDKS
+530 NNSKSREKS

-548 LEKFYKTKNGEL
+548 LEK
-560 VFTVF
+560 V
-565 LKMD
+565 

>member
-112 LSLEEAGI
+112 LSLEESGI

-166 DRRKILSNFYM
+166 DRRKILSNFYL
-177 TVKSFQ
+177 TVKSCDG
-183 VKFRFIFITGVTY
+183 KFRFIFITGVTY
-196 YAHTS
+196 YSHTS

-206 NNLTDLTLDSDY
+206 NNLKDLTLDLRY
-218 GELLGYTSE
+218 GALLGYTSE
-227 ELEKYFSEYIDNAV
+227 ELELYFGEYIDNAV
-241 VTLNKKFPTERYT
+241 EVLNKKYHTERYT
-254 HEKVV
+254 HDLVV
-259 EELKRNYDGY
+259 SELKRNYDGY
-269 SFDEDCMH
+269 SFDEEGLN
-277 HVYNPWSILNF
+277 HVYNPWSIVNF
-288 LKSPHRGFIPYWV
+288 FDAPVRGFIPYWV

-316 QGLEKYNADELQ
+316 QGLEKYNTDDLQ
-328 SLLQIDS
+328 SLLNIDS
-335 TVNKVISKLY
+335 TVNSAAEYLY
-345 PTIDN
+345 P
-350 IAKIDL
+350 KIENMANLDL
-356 FAILYQAGYFCIKG
+356 FAILYQAGYFCIKA
-370 VNRKILQIGIPNLE
+370 VVDDIFKVGIPNLE
-384 VKRAYSEIML
+384 VKKAYSNIVLNE
-394 RLLTNNNDVQEKFT
+394 LTKTKEAKLKYVEPFKE
-408 TSLYDVL
+408 VL
-415 CENKLDKL
+415 ASGNLDKIKEL
-423 KDIFNCFINELS
+423 FNTFINEFS

-459 VTAATEV
+459 VSASTEV

-499 KLSEAKEQIIKNKY
+499 KLTEAKEQIIKNKY
-513 ARRLTDKIVV
+513 ARRLTDKTVIPV
-523 PLALVLE
+523 ALVLE
-530 NNSKSRDKS
+530 NNSKSREKT

-548 LEKFYKTKNGEL
+548 LEK
-560 VFTVF
+560 V
-565 LKMD
+565 